1 MSCHIERRS
10 AFEQEN
16 EVMPVFHNIFE
27 IFKSPFVELEQPAEK
42 PMLLLT
48 ETYILFFVSRKQM
61 LLC

>member
-16 EVMPVFHNIFE
+16 EVIHNIFE
-27 IFKSPFVELEQPAEK
+27 IFKSPFVELEQSAEK
-42 PMLLLT
+42 PTLLLT